1 MPEPSVLDHKPTAE
15 SQRIVTTDQV
25 GSVQFQKCVIGDA
38 TLYCGDSRELLR
50 AGVFGGIGAIV
61 SDPPYGIGYQ
71 HGGSCRGAFG
81 GKQIQSNSQKIIG
94 DDEDFDPSCWVNN
107 APLPRIEKPLSA
119 GLHGHK
125 KIILW
130 GAENYM
136 QLLPKGGTML
146 AWDKNLGR
154 AGDDSFAD
162 CEWAWCGRKVKREVF
177 RWVWK
182 GVVKQRSRLDINTI
196 PNYDPKSGKS
206 FPRLHVSQKPVEL
219 MRWCIEKVKP
229 IEGLPILDPY
239 MGSGTTGV
247 AALSLGHS
255 FIGCEISPEFFE
267 IACRRIELFYERGG
281 AA

>member
-15 SQRIVTTDQV
+15 SQRIVTTEQAS
-25 GSVQFQKCVIGDA
+25 SVQYQKCVIGDA
-38 TLYCGDSRELLR
+38 TLYCADSRELLR
-50 AGVFGGIGAIV
+50 AGVFGEIGAIV

-71 HGGSCRGAFG
+71 HSGYARVHEGYFIRSNTQTIFG
-81 GKQIQSNSQKIIG
+81 DN
-94 DDEDFDPSCWVNN
+94 EEFDPSEWIDA
-107 APLPRIEKPLSA
+107 APSARIEKRGNA
-119 GLHGHK
+119 GFNDCHL
-125 KIILW
+125 ILLW

-136 QLLPKGGTML
+136 QRLPKGGTML
-146 AWDKNLGR
+146 AWDKHLGR
-154 AGDDSFAD
+154 AADDSFAD

-177 RWVWK
+177 RWIWK
-182 GVVKQRSRLDINTI
+182 GVVTGKSSLDVVTT
-196 PNYDPKSGKS
+196 PKTDRISGKV
-206 FPRLHVSQKPVEL
+206 FARAHVSQKPVEL

-229 IEGLPILDPY
+229 IQGLPILDPY

-267 IACRRIELFYERGG
+267 IACQRIELFYERGG